1 MHKAQTMIEKTQC
14 IVQGIRAARHSPV
27 MTPLLCWICMLRLT
41 PASARDIDDIRLA
54 VERAYS
60 TPHAPWD
67 EIGGPYARV
76 EVTLL
81 TPDFGVATAQITL
94 VSSLAFET
102 RTVRL
107 VVRRSGGEWEIFR
120 RE

>member
-1 MHKAQTMIEKTQC
+1 MLPLT
-14 IVQGIRAARHSPV
+14 RPSP
-27 MTPLLCWICMLRLT
+27 
-41 PASARDIDDIRLA
+41 RDADEIRLA

-67 EIGGPYARV
+67 EVGGPYAKV

-81 TPDFGVATAQITL
+81 TPDFGFATAQITL
-94 VSSLAFET
+94 VGSRAIDT

-107 VVRRSGGEWEIFR
+107 VVRRVGEEWEIFHR
-120 RE
+120 D

>member
-1 MHKAQTMIEKTQC
+1 MLPLT
-14 IVQGIRAARHSPV
+14 
-27 MTPLLCWICMLRLT
+27 TP
-41 PASARDIDDIRLA
+41 SAHDVDEIRLA

-67 EIGGPYARV
+67 EIGGPYAKV

-81 TPDFGVATAQITL
+81 TPDFGFATAQITL
-94 VSSLAFET
+94 VGSLAIDTGTVQITLVGSLVIDT
-102 RTVRL
+102 RTVHL
-107 VVRRSGGEWEIFR
+107 VVRRSGGEWEIFH